1 MMKTKKLLLT
11 TISISSLLL
20 LAACGN
26 GSNSDTAEGK
36 EDDGITLELFSN
48 KGENIDTLESV
59 IAKFEAENPGV
70 NIELQ
75 SPPEAETVLKTRLT
89 KNDVPDIM
97 AIGGNATFGELAR
110 AGVLADLSD
119 TNLLETV
126 QPAYLDMSNKLVGTE
141 VEGDFGIPYA
151 TNANGVLINQDK
163 LDELGL
169 AIPKTYAEFI
179 AALEIA
185 KEKGEVPILFTLKDA
200 WTALPIWNGLGGNL
214 APENFA
220 ELKTTG
226 DASFV
231 KDYDEVADKIVEL
244 VKYGEGDIFGLGY
257 DDGNKQFAN
266 GEGLFYIQGNWA
278 IPEILKN
285 NPNANINFMAL
296 PSSDDQAQNKL
307 VSGIDVM
314 LAVSEASEHKEEAMK
329 FVEFMVNEEVASQYI
344 DEQKAFSAIQG
355 VLQEDPTF
363 ANIKVFFED
372 GNIDSFP
379 DHFYPAGMGAE
390 NIIQGYLIDGDEGAF
405 LKSMDSEWDKVVN
418 R

>member
-1 MMKTKKLLLT
+1 MKTKKLLIT

-26 GSNSDTAEGK
+26 GSNNDTAEGNEGK
-36 EDDGITLELFSN
+36 GVTLELFSN
-48 KGENIDTLESV
+48 KGENIDTLES
-59 IAKFEAENPGV
+59 IITKFEAKNPGV
-70 NIELQ
+70 TIELQ
-75 SPPEAETVLKTRLT
+75 SPPEADTVLKTRLT

-97 AIGGNATFGELAR
+97 SIGGNATFGELAR

-220 ELKTTG
+220 ELRTAG

-231 KDYDEVADKIVEL
+231 EDYAEVATKIAEL

-285 NPNANINFMAL
+285 NPDANINFMAL

-314 LAVSEASEHKEEAMK
+314 LAVSEESEHKEDAMK
-329 FVEFMVNEEVASQYI
+329 FVEFMISEEVSNQYI

-363 ANIKVFFED
+363 ANIKVFFEE

-379 DHFYPAGMGAE
+379 DHFYPAGIGAE
-390 NIIQGYLIDGDEGAF
+390 NIIQGYLIDGDKDVF

>member
-1 MMKTKKLLLT
+1 MKTKKLLMT
-11 TISISSLLL
+11 TISISSILLL
-20 LAACGN
+20 TACG
-26 GSNSDTAEGK
+26 GAASSEGAE
-36 EDDGITLELFSN
+36 ENGITLELFSN
-48 KGENIDTLESV
+48 KSENIKTLESV
-59 IAKFEAENPGV
+59 IAKFEAANPDV

-97 AIGGNATFGELAR
+97 SIGGNATFGELAR
-110 AGVLADLSD
+110 AGVLVDVSD

-126 QPAYLDMSNKLVGTE
+126 QPAYLDMSNRLVGTE
-141 VEGDFGIPYA
+141 IKGDFGIPYA
-151 TNANGVLINQDK
+151 TNANGVIINQDK
-163 LDELGL
+163 LDKLGL
-169 AIPKTYAEFI
+169 AIPTTYTEFI

-185 KEKGEVPILFTLKDA
+185 REQGEVPILFTLKDA

-220 ELKTTG
+220 ELKNAG
-226 DASFV
+226 DASFAE
-231 KDYDEVADKIVEL
+231 DYTEVATKIAEL
-244 VKYGEGDIFGLGY
+244 VKYGEGDMFGLGY

-285 NPNANINFMAL
+285 NPDANINFMAL
-296 PSSDDQAQNKL
+296 PSSDDQTQNKL

-314 LAVSEASEHKEEAMK
+314 LAVSESSEHKEEAMK
-329 FVEFMVNEEVASQYI
+329 FVEFMISEEIASQYI
-344 DEQKAFSAIQG
+344 NEQKAFSAIQG

-363 ANIKVFFED
+363 TNIKVFFED

-379 DHFYPAGMGAE
+379 DHFYPAGLGAE
-390 NIIQGYLIDGDEGAF
+390 NIIQAYLIDGEEDTF

>member
-1 MMKTKKLLLT
+1 MKTNKLLMT
-11 TISISSLLL
+11 TISISSILLL
-20 LAACGN
+20 TACG
-26 GSNSDTAEGK
+26 GAANSEGAE
-36 EDDGITLELFSN
+36 ENGITLELFSN
-48 KGENIDTLESV
+48 KSENIKTLESV
-59 IAKFEAENPGV
+59 IAKFEAANPDV

-97 AIGGNATFGELAR
+97 SIGGNATFGELAR
-110 AGVLADLSD
+110 AGVLVDVSD

-126 QPAYLDMSNKLVGTE
+126 QPAYLDMSNRLVGTE
-141 VEGDFGIPYA
+141 IKGEFGIPYA
-151 TNANGVLINQDK
+151 TNANGVIINQDK

-169 AIPKTYAEFI
+169 AIPTTYTEFI

-185 KEKGEVPILFTLKDA
+185 KEQGEVPILFTLKDA

-220 ELKTTG
+220 ELKNAG
-226 DASFV
+226 DASFAE
-231 KDYDEVADKIVEL
+231 DYTEVATKIAEL
-244 VKYGEGDIFGLGY
+244 VKYGEGDMFGLGY

-285 NPNANINFMAL
+285 NPDANINFMAL
-296 PSSDDQAQNKL
+296 PSSDDQTQNKL

-314 LAVSEASEHKEEAMK
+314 LAVSESSEHKEEAMK
-329 FVEFMVNEEVASQYI
+329 FVEFMISEEIASQYI
-344 DEQKAFSAIQG
+344 NEQKAFSAIQG

-363 ANIKVFFED
+363 TNIKVFFED

-379 DHFYPAGMGAE
+379 DHFYPAGLGAE
-390 NIIQGYLIDGDEGAF
+390 NIIQAYLIDGEEDTF

>member
-1 MMKTKKLLLT
+1 MKTKKLLISA
-11 TISISSLLL
+11 ISISSLLL

-26 GSNSDTAEGK
+26 GSTNDTAEGK
-36 EDDGITLELFSN
+36 EGDGVTLELFSN
-48 KGENIDTLESV
+48 KGENIDTLESL
-59 IAKFEAENPGV
+59 IAKFEDENPGV
-70 NIELQ
+70 NIELE

-89 KNDVPDIM
+89 KNEVPDIM
-97 AIGGNATFGELAR
+97 AIGGNATFGELAK
-110 AGVLADLSD
+110 AGVLVDLTD
-119 TNLLETV
+119 TNLLDTV

-141 VEGDFGIPYA
+141 VDGNFGVPYA

-200 WTALPIWNGLGGNL
+200 WTVLPVWNGLGGNL

-220 ELKTTG
+220 ELKTAG

-231 KDYDEVADKIVEL
+231 KDYAEVADKIAEL

-285 NPNANINFMAL
+285 NPDANINFMAL

-329 FVEFMVNEEVASQYI
+329 FVEFMVSEEVASQYI
-344 DEQKAFSAIQG
+344 NEQKAFSAIQG

>member
-1 MMKTKKLLLT
+1 MKTKKILFT
-11 TISISSLLL
+11 TISISSFLL

-26 GSNSDTAEGK
+26 GSNNDTAEGNEGK
-36 EDDGITLELFSN
+36 GITLELFSN
-48 KGENIDTLESV
+48 KGENIDTLES
-59 IAKFEAENPGV
+59 IITKFEAENPGV
-70 NIELQ
+70 TIELQ

-97 AIGGNATFGELAR
+97 SIGGNATFGELAR

-126 QPAYLDMSNKLVGTE
+126 QPAYLGMSNKLVGTE

-220 ELKTTG
+220 ELRTAG

-231 KDYDEVADKIVEL
+231 EDYAEVATKIAEL

-285 NPNANINFMAL
+285 NPDANINFMAL

-314 LAVSEASEHKEEAMK
+314 LAVSEESEHKADAMK
-329 FVEFMVNEEVASQYI
+329 FVEFMISEEVSNQYI

-363 ANIKVFFED
+363 ANIKVFFEE

-379 DHFYPAGMGAE
+379 DHFYPAGIGAE
-390 NIIQGYLIDGDEGAF
+390 NIIQGYLIDGDKDVF

>member
-1 MMKTKKLLLT
+1 MKTNKLLMT
-11 TISISSLLL
+11 TISISSILLL
-20 LAACGN
+20 TACG
-26 GSNSDTAEGK
+26 GAANSEGAE
-36 EDDGITLELFSN
+36 ENGITLELFSN
-48 KGENIDTLESV
+48 KSENIKTLESV
-59 IAKFEAENPGV
+59 IAKFEAANPDV

-97 AIGGNATFGELAR
+97 SIGGNATFGELAR
-110 AGVLADLSD
+110 AGVLVDVSD

-126 QPAYLDMSNKLVGTE
+126 QPAYLDMSNRLVGTE
-141 VEGDFGIPYA
+141 IKGEFGIPYA
-151 TNANGVLINQDK
+151 TNANGVIINQDK

-169 AIPKTYAEFI
+169 AIPTTYTEFI

-185 KEKGEVPILFTLKDA
+185 KEQGEVPILFTLKDA

-220 ELKTTG
+220 ELKNVG
-226 DASFV
+226 DASFIE
-231 KDYDEVADKIVEL
+231 DYTEVATKIAEL
-244 VKYGEGDIFGLGY
+244 VKYGEGDMFGLGY

-285 NPNANINFMAL
+285 NPDANINFMAL
-296 PSSDDQAQNKL
+296 PSSDDQTQNKL

-314 LAVSEASEHKEEAMK
+314 LAVSESSEHKEEAMK
-329 FVEFMVNEEVASQYI
+329 FVEFMISEEIASQYI
-344 DEQKAFSAIQG
+344 NEQKAFSAIQG
-355 VLQEDPTF
+355 VLQEDPIFT
-363 ANIKVFFED
+363 NIKVFFEN

-379 DHFYPAGMGAE
+379 DHFYPAGLGAE
-390 NIIQGYLIDGDEGAF
+390 NIIQAYLIDGEEDTF

>member
-1 MMKTKKLLLT
+1 MKTKKLLISA
-11 TISISSLLL
+11 ISISSLLL

-26 GSNSDTAEGK
+26 GSTNDTAEGK
-36 EDDGITLELFSN
+36 EGDGVTLELFSN
-48 KGENIDTLESV
+48 KGENIDTLESL
-59 IAKFEAENPGV
+59 IAKFEDENPGV
-70 NIELQ
+70 NIELE

-89 KNDVPDIM
+89 KNEVPDIM
-97 AIGGNATFGELAR
+97 AIGGNATFGELAK
-110 AGVLADLSD
+110 AGVLADLTD
-119 TNLLETV
+119 TNLLDTV

-141 VEGDFGIPYA
+141 VDGNFGVPYA

-200 WTALPIWNGLGGNL
+200 WTVLPVWNGLGGNL

-220 ELKTTG
+220 ELKTAG

-231 KDYDEVADKIVEL
+231 KDYAEVADKIAEL

-285 NPNANINFMAL
+285 NPDANINFMAL

-329 FVEFMVNEEVASQYI
+329 FVEFMVSEEVASQYI
-344 DEQKAFSAIQG
+344 NEQKAFSAIQG